1 MPAPADFVHLH
12 LHTLYSLLDGAIRI
26 KDLLKTVQA
35 KGMNTVAVTDHGNLF
50 GAVDFY
56 KKAKDAGVKPI
67 LGMEAYV
74 AGEKGRLDRSERV
87 GRHLILLAKNQEG
100 WANLRIL
107 SSKAFTEGFYYDP
120 RIDKQ
125 LLREHS
131 KGLIGMTACL
141 AGEVPRHIR
150 HGEMDAARN
159 AAREYRSIFEPGA
172 FFLEVQSNGM
182 REQLDVNA
190 KLAQLGRDEGI
201 PLVATADAHY
211 VRREDAKAHD
221 VLMCIASNKTFSDPK
236 RLKHD
241 TDGLFITGADEMARA
256 LPGFEDAI
264 ARTAEIAASCNVEL
278 PFGKTYLPSFTVPDG
293 LSENEYLAKLA
304 KDGLDRRFKEID
316 GKYPHDKDAY
326 RRQLEMELG
335 VIGKMG
341 FPGYFLIVQ
350 DFINWAKEHDIPV
363 GPGRGS
369 GAGSI
374 VAWSLRI
381 TDIDPLRW
389 NLLFERF
396 LNPERVSMPDFDI
409 DFCQDRRDEVIR
421 YVRGKY
427 GQDNVGQI
435 ITFGSLKARSVIR
448 DVVRVMGLPFSEG
461 DKIAKLVPDPVQ
473 GKTPPLKECIENE
486 PRLKD
491 LYARPTVISEFVD
504 GQGVQQRVTTK
515 DLLDIGMALEG
526 LNRQAGLHAAGV
538 VIADKPLWE
547 YVPTY
552 KDDKSDMLVS
562 QFAKDEVEKAGL
574 VKFDFLGLKTL
585 TVIDDALRLVRQ
597 NHAERKDLRATDI
610 PLDDAAVYALISR
623 GDTAGV
629 FQMESSGFTEMVTK
643 MKPSRFEDVI
653 AAGALYRPGPLDQKL
668 EDGRTM
674 VDVYIDRKHGK
685 EKVAYPHPDLQQV
698 LEPTYGV
705 IVYQEQVMQISQV
718 LAGYSLGRADLLR
731 RAMGKKKA
739 EEMAK
744 ERVGFL
750 DGAQA
755 RGVDGNVA
763 NGIFD
768 LMEKFAAYGFNKSH
782 SAAYGLLTVQTAWL
796 KAHYPVE
803 FMAALISTEASNT
816 DKVVVHVAE
825 ARANGIEVLPPD
837 VNESGKAFGA
847 FPPAGQA
854 RPSTPA
860 AANDAA
866 AYAQGEREGKDS
878 VREGKDSVREGKDS
892 VREGKD
898 SVREGRD
905 SVREGK
911 DSVRPERSDAEGGVK
926 SKGGPGS
933 KGRIRF
939 GLGAVRGVGDS
950 AVQAILEARKDGGP
964 FKSLHDFASRVDA
977 RRINKKVV
985 EALVKSGAF
994 DFEGVPRWQL
1004 HAGIDTAFA
1013 AGASAQADRASGQ
1026 ASLFGGPAAEVEAK
1040 PRYPKPGDMVGEL
1053 TVEEWPERVRLA
1065 FEKEALGFYLTGH
1078 PLKGYEKEVRRYA
1091 STTCAA
1097 IAQKRHGDKVT
1108 VVGIVAALRERV
1120 TKEKGTRFG
1129 ILTLEDLTGT
1139 VEVVCWGARP
1149 VQNGRP
1155 AQKGWADWE
1164 AFVKSEEPILVHGE
1178 VRLNTRDEENPKAEL
1193 TAMDVEPLSQVR
1205 RHKTSQIALR
1215 IDVERLTVERAGNL
1229 KTLLGRHPGGCAVTL
1244 RAVIPEQTETIIT
1257 VPLKVQPADELI
1269 ESARRL
1275 GFEVELR

>member
-1 MPAPADFVHLH
+1 MPDFVHLH

-35 KGMNTVAVTDHGNLF
+35 KGMKTVAVTDHGNLF

-67 LGMEAYV
+67 LGMESYV
-74 AGEKGRLDRSERV
+74 AGPKGRLDRSERV
-87 GRHLILLAKNQEG
+87 GRHLILLAKNAEG

-120 RIDKQ
+120 RIDKP
-125 LLREHS
+125 LLKDHA
-131 KGLIGMTACL
+131 KGLIGLTACL
-141 AGEVPRHIR
+141 AGEIPRLIR
-150 HGEMDAARN
+150 HGEMDAARD
-159 AAREYRSIFEPGA
+159 AAREYKAIFEPGS
-172 FFLEVQSNGM
+172 FFLEIQSNGM
-182 REQLDVNA
+182 REQLEVNA
-190 KLAQLGRDEGI
+190 RLAQLARDEGI

-211 VRREDAKAHD
+211 VRREDAKAHE
-221 VLMCIASNKTFSDPK
+221 VLMCIASNKTFQDPK
-236 RLKHD
+236 RLRHD
-241 TDGLFITGADEMARA
+241 TDGLYITSPEDMVAA

-264 ARTAEIAASCNVEL
+264 ARTAEIAEMCNVDL
-278 PFGKTYLPSFTVPDG
+278 PLGKTYLPRFSLPDG
-293 LSENEYLAKLA
+293 LTEDEYIEKLA
-304 KDGLDRRFKEID
+304 RAGLDRRFKEIE
-316 GKYPHDKDAY
+316 GKYPHDRDAY

-335 VIGKMG
+335 VIEKMG
-341 FPGYFLIVQ
+341 FSGYFLIVQ
-350 DFINWAKEHDIPV
+350 DFINWAKEREIPV

-381 TDIDPLRW
+381 TDLDPLRW

-448 DVVRVMGLPFSEG
+448 DVVRVMGLPFAEG
-461 DKIAKLVPDPVQ
+461 DRIAKLVPDPVQ

-486 PRLKD
+486 PRLKE
-491 LYARPTVISEFVD
+491 LYEKPTLISQWVD
-504 GQGVQQRVTTK
+504 DKGVQQTVTTK

-585 TVIDDALRLVRQ
+585 TVIDDAIRLVRA
-597 NHAERKDLRATDI
+597 NHPDRKDLKASDI
-610 PLDDAAVYALISR
+610 PLDDPAVYELIGR
-623 GDTAGV
+623 GDTGGV
-629 FQMESSGFTEMVTK
+629 FQMESSGFTEMVIK

-674 VDVYIDRKHGK
+674 VDVYIDRKHGR
-685 EKVAYPHPDLQQV
+685 EPVRYDHPDLQRV

-750 DGAQA
+750 DGAHV
-755 RGVDGNVA
+755 RGVDAKIA

-803 FMAALISTEASNT
+803 FMAALISSEASNT

-825 ARANGIEVLPPD
+825 ARQGGIEVLPPD
-837 VNESGKAFGA
+837 VNESGKDFGA
-847 FPPAGQA
+847 F
-854 RPSTPA
+854 RPSSGGDTRSARVPPDPPLAPGQPHPA
-860 AANDAA
+860 APPLA
-866 AYAQGEREGKDS
+866 
-878 VREGKDSVREGKDS
+878 
-892 VREGKD
+892 
-898 SVREGRD
+898 
-905 SVREGK
+905 
-911 DSVRPERSDAEGGVK
+911 
-926 SKGGPGS
+926 
-933 KGRIRF
+933 GRIRF
-939 GLGAVRGVGDS
+939 GLGAVRGVGES
-950 AVQAILEARKDGGP
+950 AVEAILQARQEGGP
-964 FKSLHDFASRVDA
+964 FKHLFDFASRVDA

-985 EALVKSGAF
+985 EALVKGGAF

-1004 HAGIDTAFA
+1004 FAGIEGAFA
-1013 AGASAQADRASGQ
+1013 AGQSAQADRASGQ
-1026 ASLFGGPAAEVEAK
+1026 ASLFGGAAAAQVEQKA
-1040 PRYPKPGDMVGEL
+1040 RYPRPGDLVGEL

-1078 PLKGYEKEVRRYA
+1078 PLQGYEKEAKRYA
-1091 STTCAA
+1091 SSSCAA
-1097 IAQKRHGDKVT
+1097 VAQKRHGDKVS

-1139 VEVVCWGARP
+1139 VEVICWGGRP
-1149 VQNGRP
+1149 AQNGRP
-1155 AQKGWADWE
+1155 AQKGWMDWE
-1164 AFVKSEEPILVHGE
+1164 GFVKAEEPILVHGE
-1178 VRLNTRDEENPKAEL
+1178 VRVNTRDEENPKAEL
-1193 TAMDVEPLSQVR
+1193 TAIDIEPLSQVR
-1205 RHKTSQIALR
+1205 RHKTSEVMFR
-1215 IDVERLTVERAGNL
+1215 IDADRLTSARATGL
-1229 KTLLGRHPGGCAVTL
+1229 KALLGKHPGNTAVSV
-1244 RAVIPEQTETIIT
+1244 RAVIPAQTETT
-1257 VPLKVQPADELI
+1257 VSVPLKVQPADDLLEA
-1269 ESARRL
+1269 ARRL

>member
-1 MPAPADFVHLH
+1 MPPPFIHLH

-35 KGMNTVAVTDHGNLF
+35 KGMKSVAITDHGNLF

-56 KKAKDAGVKPI
+56 RKAKDAGVKPI

-74 AGEKGRLDRSERV
+74 AGDKGRLDRSERI

-125 LLREHS
+125 LLKDHS

-141 AGEVPRHIR
+141 AGEIPRFIR
-150 HGEMDAARN
+150 HGEMDAARK
-159 AAREYRSIFEPGA
+159 AARDYRDIFEPGA

-182 REQLDVNA
+182 IEQLDVNA

-236 RLKHD
+236 RIKHE
-241 TDGLFITGADEMARA
+241 TDGLFITSAEDMAAA

-264 ARTAEIAASCNVEL
+264 ARTAEIADACNVEL
-278 PFGKTYLPSFTVPDG
+278 PLGKTFLPGFVLPEG
-293 LSENEYLAKLA
+293 MSENDYIAKLA
-304 KDGLDRRFKEID
+304 REGLDRRFREIE
-316 GKYPHDKDAY
+316 GKYSHDRDAY
-326 RRQLEMELG
+326 RQRLEMELG
-335 VIGKMG
+335 VIQKMG
-341 FPGYFLIVQ
+341 FSGYFLIVQ
-350 DFINWAKEHDIPV
+350 DFINWAKEREIPV

-381 TDIDPLRW
+381 TDLDPIRW
-389 NLLFERF
+389 TLLFERF

-409 DFCQDRRDEVIR
+409 DFCQNRRDEVIR
-421 YVRGKY
+421 YVCGKY

-448 DVVRVMGLPFSEG
+448 DVVRVMGLPFAEG
-461 DKIAKLVPDPVQ
+461 DRIAKLVPDPVQ
-473 GKTPPLKECIENE
+473 GKTPPLKDCIENE
-486 PRLKD
+486 PRLRD
-491 LYARPTVISEFVD
+491 LHEKPSVISQWTDER
-504 GQGVQQRVTTK
+504 GVQQTVTTK

-547 YVPTY
+547 YVPVY
-552 KDDKSDMLVS
+552 KDDKSDLLVS
-562 QFAKDEVEKAGL
+562 QFAKDDVEKAGL

-585 TVIDDALRLVRQ
+585 TVVDDALRLVRH
-597 NHAERKDLRATDI
+597 NHPARKDFKAADI
-610 PLDDAAVYALISR
+610 PLDDPAVYELIGR

-629 FQMESSGFTEMVTK
+629 FQMESSGFTEMVVK

-653 AAGALYRPGPLDQKL
+653 AAGALYRPGPLDQRL

-674 VDVYIDRKHGK
+674 VDVYIDRKLGK
-685 EKVAYPHPDLQQV
+685 EKVTYPHTDLEKV

-718 LAGYSLGRADLLR
+718 LAGYGLGRADLLR

-750 DGAQA
+750 DGAVK
-755 RGVDGNVA
+755 RGVDPNVA
-763 NGIFD
+763 SGIFD

-782 SAAYGLLTVQTAWL
+782 SAAYGVLTVQTAWL
-796 KAHYPVE
+796 KAHHPVE
-803 FMAALISTEASNT
+803 FMAALISSEASNT

-825 ARANGIEVLPPD
+825 ARQRGIDVLPPD
-837 VNESGKAFGA
+837 VNESGRDFSA
-847 FPPAGQA
+847 FPPPTP
-854 RPSTPA
+854 PSAQPPSPA
-860 AANDAA
+860 PR
-866 AYAQGEREGKDS
+866 GERET
-878 VREGKDSVREGKDS
+878 
-892 VREGKD
+892 
-898 SVREGRD
+898 
-905 SVREGK
+905 
-911 DSVRPERSDAEGGVK
+911 
-926 SKGGPGS
+926 GS

-950 AVQAILEARKDGGP
+950 AVEAIVQARSEGGP
-964 FKSLHDFASRVDA
+964 FKSMFDFTSRVDA
-977 RRINKKVV
+977 RRMNKKVV

-1004 HAGIDTAFA
+1004 FAGIEAAFA

-1026 ASLFGGPAAEVEAK
+1026 ASLFGAAAAAVEAK

-1053 TVEEWPERVRLA
+1053 KVEEWPERVRLA

-1078 PLKGYEKEVRRYA
+1078 PLQGYDKEARRYA

-1097 IAQKRHGDKVT
+1097 VARKRHGDKVT
-1108 VVGIVAALRERV
+1108 VVGVVAALRERV

-1129 ILTLEDLTGT
+1129 IVTLEDVAGA
-1139 VEVVCWGARP
+1139 VEVICWGSRP
-1149 VQNGRP
+1149 SQNGRP
-1155 AQKGWADWE
+1155 AQKGYADWE
-1164 AFVKSEEPILVHGE
+1164 AFLKSDEPLLVHGE
-1178 VRLNTRDEENPKAEL
+1178 VRINERDADNPKAEL
-1193 TAMDVEPLSQVR
+1193 TAIDVEPLSSVR
-1205 RHKTSQIALR
+1205 AHKTTEIALR
-1215 IDVERLTVERAGNL
+1215 IDAERLTAERAGGL
-1229 KTLLGRHPGGCAVTL
+1229 KTLLGRHPGKTRVTV
-1244 RAVIPEQTETIIT
+1244 RAVIPEQTETTIS
-1257 VPLKVQPADELI
+1257 VPAKVQPADELI

>member
-1 MPAPADFVHLH
+1 MPEFVHLH

-35 KGMNTVAVTDHGNLF
+35 KGMKTVAVTDHGNLF

-56 KKAKDAGVKPI
+56 KKAKEAGVKPI
-67 LGMEAYV
+67 LGMETYV

-87 GRHLILLAKNQEG
+87 GRHLVLLAKDQEG

-120 RIDKQ
+120 RIDKA
-125 LLREHS
+125 LLKDHA

-141 AGEVPRHIR
+141 AGEIPRLIR
-150 HGEMDAARN
+150 HGEMDAARD
-159 AAREYRSIFEPGA
+159 AAREYKSIFEPGS

-182 REQLDVNA
+182 KEQLEVNA
-190 KLAQLGRDEGI
+190 KLAQLARDEGI

-211 VRREDAKAHD
+211 VRREDAKAHE
-221 VLMCIASNKTFSDPK
+221 VLMCIASNKTFQDPK
-236 RLKHD
+236 RLRHD
-241 TDGLFITGADEMARA
+241 TDGLYITSPEDMVAA

-264 ARTAEIAASCNVEL
+264 ARSAEIAETCNVEL
-278 PFGKTYLPSFTVPDG
+278 PLGKTYLPRFSLPDG
-293 LSENEYLAKLA
+293 LTEDEYIEKLA
-304 KDGLDRRFKEID
+304 REGLDRRFREVQ
-316 GKYPHDKDAY
+316 GRYPVDADVY
-326 RRQLEMELG
+326 RARLEMELG
-335 VIGKMG
+335 VIQKMG
-341 FPGYFLIVQ
+341 FSGYFLIVQ
-350 DFINWAKEHDIPV
+350 DFINWAKERRIPV

-381 TDIDPLRW
+381 TDLDPLRW

-409 DFCQDRRDEVIR
+409 DFCQNRRDEVIR

-461 DKIAKLVPDPVQ
+461 DRIAKLVPDPVQ

-486 PRLKD
+486 PRLKE
-491 LYARPTVISEFVD
+491 LIERPTEISRFVD
-504 GQGVQQRVTTK
+504 DKGRQHVVTTK
-515 DLLDIGMALEG
+515 DLLDIGIALEG

-547 YVPTY
+547 YVPAY

-585 TVIDDALRLVRQ
+585 TVIDDAIRLVRA
-597 NHAERKDLRATDI
+597 NHPERRELKASDI
-610 PLDDAAVYALISR
+610 PLDDPAVYELISR

-629 FQMESSGFTEMVTK
+629 FQMESSGFTEMVVK

-674 VDVYIDRKHGK
+674 VDVYIDRKHGR
-685 EKVAYPHPDLQQV
+685 EPVRYPHPDLEAV

-750 DGAQA
+750 EGTRNRQ
-755 RGVDGNVA
+755 VDDKVA

-803 FMAALISTEASNT
+803 FMAALISSEASNT
-816 DKVVVHVAE
+816 DKVVLHVAE
-825 ARANGIEVLPPD
+825 ARQGGIDVLPPD
-837 VNESGKAFGA
+837 VNESGKDFSA
-847 FPPAGQA
+847 FPA
-854 RPSTPA
+854 
-860 AANDAA
+860 
-866 AYAQGEREGKDS
+866 
-878 VREGKDSVREGKDS
+878 
-892 VREGKD
+892 
-898 SVREGRD
+898 
-905 SVREGK
+905 
-911 DSVRPERSDAEGGVK
+911 AEGAK
-926 SKGGPGS
+926 KGS
-933 KGRIRF
+933 KGSVRF
-939 GLGAVRGVGDS
+939 GLGAVRGVGES
-950 AVQAILEARKDGGP
+950 AVEAILQARESGGR
-964 FKSLHDFASRVDA
+964 FKHLVDFASRVDA
-977 RRINKKVV
+977 RKINKKVV

-1004 HAGIDTAFA
+1004 FAGIESAFN

-1026 ASLFGGPAAEVEAK
+1026 ASLFGGAAAAQVEAK
-1040 PRYPKPGDMVGEL
+1040 PRYPRPGDMVGEL

-1078 PLKGYEKEVRRYA
+1078 PLQGYEKEAKRYA
-1091 STTCAA
+1091 SATCAA
-1097 IAQKRHGDKVT
+1097 IAQKRHGDKVS

-1139 VEVVCWGARP
+1139 VEVVCWGGRP
-1149 VQNGRP
+1149 AQNGRP
-1155 AQKGWADWE
+1155 AQKGWQDWE
-1164 AFVKSEEPILVHGE
+1164 LFVKSEEPLLVHGE
-1178 VRLNTRDEENPKAEL
+1178 VRVNTRDEENPRAEL
-1193 TAMDVEPLSQVR
+1193 TAIDIEPLSQVR
-1205 RHKTSQIALR
+1205 RHKTSEVMFR
-1215 IDVERLTVERAGNL
+1215 IDADRLTGDRAQGL
-1229 KTLLGRHPGGCAVTL
+1229 KALLGKHPGPTAVTV
-1244 RAVIPEQTETIIT
+1244 RAVIPSQTETT
-1257 VPLKVQPADELI
+1257 LAVPLKVQPADDLLEA
-1269 ESARRL
+1269 ARRL

>member
-1 MPAPADFVHLH
+1 MPDFVHLH

-35 KGMNTVAVTDHGNLF
+35 KGMKSVAVTDHGNLF

-74 AGEKGRLDRSERV
+74 ANDRFDRKERI
-87 GRHLILLAKNQEG
+87 GRHLILLAKNREG
-100 WANLRIL
+100 WDNLRVL

-120 RIDKQ
+120 RIDKK
-125 LLREHS
+125 LLKDHS
-131 KGLIGMTACL
+131 KGLVGLTACL
-141 AGEVPRHIR
+141 AGEVPRFIR
-150 HGEMDAARN
+150 HGELDAARN
-159 AAREYRSIFEPGA
+159 AAREYRDIFEPGS

-182 REQLDVNA
+182 KDQLEVNA
-190 KLAQLGRDEGI
+190 RLQQLSRDEGI

-241 TDGLFITGADEMARA
+241 TDGLFITSPDEMVSA
-256 LPGFEDAI
+256 LPGLEDAI
-264 ARTAEIAASCNVEL
+264 ARSAEIAAMCNVDL
-278 PFGKTYLPSFTVPDG
+278 PLGKTFLPTFTVPEGMTEDEFVG
-293 LSENEYLAKLA
+293 KLA
-304 KDGLDRRFKEID
+304 KSGLDRRFREID
-316 GKYPHDKDAY
+316 GKYPHDRDAY
-326 RRQLEMELG
+326 RAQLEMELG
-335 VIGKMG
+335 VIRKMG
-341 FPGYFLIVQ
+341 FSGYFLIVQ
-350 DFINWAKEHDIPV
+350 DFINWAKEREIPV

-461 DKIAKLVPDPVQ
+461 DRIAKLVPEPVQ
-473 GKTPPLKECIENE
+473 GKTPPLKECIEQE
-486 PRLKD
+486 PRLRE
-491 LYARPTVISEFVD
+491 LYDRPTEISRWTDEGGKVN
-504 GQGVQQRVTTK
+504 VVTTK

-585 TVIDDALRLVRQ
+585 TVIDDALRLVKQ
-597 NHAERKDLRATDI
+597 NHPEMKAFQASDI
-610 PLDDAAVYALISR
+610 PLDDPAVYALIAR
-623 GDTAGV
+623 GDTGGV
-629 FQMESSGFTEMVTK
+629 FQMESSGFTEMVVK

-685 EKVAYPHPDLQQV
+685 EPVRYPHPSLEKV

-750 DGAQA
+750 EGARA
-755 RGVDGNVA
+755 KEVDESVA

-803 FMAALISTEASNT
+803 FMAALISSEASNT
-816 DKVVVHVAE
+816 DKVVLHVAE
-825 ARANGIEVLPPD
+825 ARSRALEVLPPD
-837 VNESGKAFGA
+837 VNESAAAFGA
-847 FPPAGQA
+847 FPPSE
-854 RPSTPA
+854 R
-860 AANDAA
+860 
-866 AYAQGEREGKDS
+866 AQGQPDEAAPDR
-878 VREGKDSVREGKDS
+878 
-892 VREGKD
+892 
-898 SVREGRD
+898 
-905 SVREGK
+905 
-911 DSVRPERSDAEGGVK
+911 A
-926 SKGGPGS
+926 GGPGGRKRSEGPPAQKAS

-939 GLGAVRGVGDS
+939 GLGAVRGVGES
-950 AVQAILEARKDGGP
+950 AVQAILEARASGGP
-964 FKSLHDFASRVDA
+964 FQSLVDFSSRVDS
-977 RRINKKVV
+977 RKINKKVC

-1004 HAGIDTAFA
+1004 FAGIDVAFA
-1013 AGASAQADRASGQ
+1013 AGAAAQADRASGQ
-1026 ASLFGGPAAEVEAK
+1026 ASLFGAAVAEVEAK
-1040 PRYPKPGDMVGEL
+1040 PRYPKAGDMVGDL
-1053 TVEEWPERVRLA
+1053 LVEEWPERVRLA

-1078 PLKGYEKEVRRYA
+1078 PLQGYEKEARRYA
-1091 STTCAA
+1091 STACSA
-1097 IAQKRHGDKVT
+1097 IAQKRHGDKVC
-1108 VVGIVAALRERV
+1108 VVGIVAALKERV

-1129 ILTLEDLTGT
+1129 ILTVEDLTGT
-1139 VEVVCWGARP
+1139 VEVICWGGRP
-1149 VQNGRP
+1149 AQNGRP

-1164 AFVKSEEPILVHGE
+1164 AFAKSEEPLLVHGE
-1178 VRLNTRDEENPKAEL
+1178 VRVNTRDEENPKAEI
-1193 TAMDVEPLSQVR
+1193 TATDLEPISAVR
-1205 RHKTSQIALR
+1205 RHKTSEVTLR
-1215 IDVERLTVERAGNL
+1215 IDADRLTAERAGSL
-1229 KTLLGRHPGGCAVTL
+1229 KVLFGKHPGACAVTVH
-1244 RAVIPEQTETIIT
+1244 AVIPEQTETTIS
-1257 VPLKVQPADELI
+1257 VPAKVQPADDLI
-1269 ESARRL
+1269 EAARKL

>member
-1 MPAPADFVHLH
+1 MADFVHLH

-35 KGMNTVAVTDHGNLF
+35 KGMKSVAVTDHGNLF

-74 AGEKGRLDRSERV
+74 AGEKGRQDRSERV
-87 GRHLILLAKNQEG
+87 GRHLILLAKNAEG
-100 WANLRIL
+100 WRNLRIL
-107 SSKAFTEGFYYDP
+107 SSRAFTEGFYYDP
-120 RIDKQ
+120 RIDKP
-125 LLREHS
+125 LLKAHS
-131 KGLIGMTACL
+131 KGLVGLTACL
-141 AGEVPRHIR
+141 AGEVPRLIR

-159 AAREYRSIFEPGA
+159 AAREYRDIFEPGS

-182 REQLDVNA
+182 REQVDVNA

-221 VLMCIASNKTFSDPK
+221 VLMCIASNKTFQDPK

-241 TDGLFITGADEMARA
+241 TDGLFITSPDEMVQA
-256 LPGFEDAI
+256 LPEFQDAI
-264 ARTAEIAASCNVEL
+264 ARTAEIAEMCNVEL
-278 PFGKTYLPSFTVPDG
+278 PLGKTFLPRFSLPEG
-293 LSENEYLAKLA
+293 MSEDDFITKLA
-304 KDGLDRRFKEID
+304 KDGLDRRFREID
-316 GKYPHDKDAY
+316 GKYPHERDAY
-326 RRQLEMELG
+326 VQRLEMELG
-335 VIGKMG
+335 VIRKMG
-341 FPGYFLIVQ
+341 FSGYFLIVQ
-350 DFINWAKEHDIPV
+350 DFINWAKERDVPV

-381 TDIDPLRW
+381 TDLDPIRW
-389 NLLFERF
+389 SLLFERF

-409 DFCQDRRDEVIR
+409 DFCQNRRDEVIR
-421 YVRGKY
+421 YVSGKY
-427 GQDNVGQI
+427 GKENVGQI

-448 DVVRVMGLPFSEG
+448 DVVRVMGLPFSDG
-461 DKIAKLVPDPVQ
+461 DRIAKLVPDPVQ

-486 PRLKD
+486 PRLKE
-491 LYARPTVISEFVD
+491 LYDRPTEISRFTD
-504 GQGVQQRVTTK
+504 GKGVQQLVTTK

-538 VIADKPLWE
+538 VIADQPLWE
-547 YVPTY
+547 YVPVY
-552 KDDKSDMLVS
+552 KDDKSEMLVS
-562 QFAKDEVEKAGL
+562 QFAKEEVEKAGL

-585 TVIDDALRLVRQ
+585 TVIDDALRLVKQ
-597 NHAERKDLRATDI
+597 NHPEMKDFKASDI
-610 PLDDAAVYALISR
+610 PLDDAAVYELISR

-629 FQMESSGFTEMVTK
+629 FQMESSGFTEMVIK

-674 VDVYIDRKHGK
+674 VDVYIDRKHGR
-685 EKVAYPHPDLQQV
+685 EKVAYDHPELQPV

-750 DGAQA
+750 EGTRA
-755 RGVDGNVA
+755 RGVDEKVA

-803 FMAALISTEASNT
+803 FMAALISSEASNT
-816 DKVVVHVAE
+816 DKVVMHVAE
-825 ARANGIEVLPPD
+825 ARQDGIEVLPPD
-837 VNESGKAFGA
+837 VNESGQHFSA
-847 FPPAGQA
+847 FPPAA
-854 RPSTPA
+854 DAKKA
-860 AANDAA
+860 A
-866 AYAQGEREGKDS
+866 
-878 VREGKDSVREGKDS
+878 
-892 VREGKD
+892 
-898 SVREGRD
+898 
-905 SVREGK
+905 
-911 DSVRPERSDAEGGVK
+911 
-926 SKGGPGS
+926 

-939 GLGAVRGVGDS
+939 GLGAVRGVGES
-950 AVQAILEARKDGGP
+950 AVEAILAARQDAGA
-964 FKSLHDFASRVDA
+964 FKHLHDFASRVDA

-1004 HAGIDTAFA
+1004 FAGIESAFA
-1013 AGASAQADRASGQ
+1013 AGAAAQADRASGQ
-1026 ASLFGGPAAEVEAK
+1026 ASLFGGLPAAQVETK
-1040 PRYPKPGDMVGEL
+1040 PRYPKPGDVVGDL
-1053 TVEEWPERVRLA
+1053 AVEEWPERVRLA
-1065 FEKEALGFYLTGH
+1065 FEKETLGFYLTGH
-1078 PLKGYEKEVRRYA
+1078 PLRGYEKEARRYA

-1097 IAQKRHGDKVT
+1097 VSQKRHGDKVT

-1129 ILTLEDLTGT
+1129 ILTLEDTTGT
-1139 VEVVCWGARP
+1139 VEVVCWGGRP
-1149 VQNGRP
+1149 AQNGRP

-1164 AFVKSEEPILVHGE
+1164 AFVKSEEPILVHAE
-1178 VRLNTRDEENPKAEL
+1178 VRVNTRDEENPKAEL
-1193 TAMDVEPLSQVR
+1193 TASDVEPLSQVR
-1205 RHKTSQIALR
+1205 NHKTSEIALR
-1215 IDVERLTVERAGNL
+1215 IDAERLTADRAGTL
-1229 KTLLGRHPGGCAVTL
+1229 KALLGKHPGNTAVTV
-1244 RAVIPEQTETIIT
+1244 RAVIPQETETTIS
-1257 VPLKVQPADELI
+1257 VPLKVQPVDELL

>member
-1 MPAPADFVHLH
+1 MPGQDFVHLH

-74 AGEKGRLDRSERV
+74 ANDRFDRKERI

-125 LLREHS
+125 LLRDHS
-131 KGLIGMTACL
+131 KGLIGLTACL
-141 AGEVPRHIR
+141 AGEVPRFIR

-159 AAREYRSIFEPGA
+159 AAREYRSIFEPGS

-190 KLAQLGRDEGI
+190 KMAQLARDEGI

-241 TDGLFITGADEMARA
+241 TDGLFITSPGEMAAA

-264 ARTAEIAASCNVEL
+264 ARTAEIAELCNVEL
-278 PFGKTYLPSFTVPDG
+278 PLGKTFLPRFTVPDG
-293 LSENEYLAKLA
+293 LSEDEFLAKLA

-316 GKYPHDKDAY
+316 GKYQHDRDAY
-326 RRQLEMELG
+326 RAQLEMELG
-335 VIGKMG
+335 VIRKMG
-341 FPGYFLIVQ
+341 FSGYFLIVQ
-350 DFINWAKEHDIPV
+350 DFINWAKERDIPV

-374 VAWSLRI
+374 VAWSLRV

-461 DKIAKLVPDPVQ
+461 DRIAKLVPDPVQ

-491 LYARPTVISEFVD
+491 LYEKPTVISQFVD
-504 GQGVQQRVTTK
+504 DKGAQQTVTTK

-597 NHAERKDLRATDI
+597 NHPERKDFKATDI
-610 PLDDAAVYALISR
+610 PLDDPAVYALISR

-629 FQMESSGFTEMVTK
+629 FQMESSGFTEMVMK

-668 EDGRTM
+668 DDGRTM
-674 VDVYIDRKHGK
+674 VDVYIDRKHGREPVRYDHPSL
-685 EKVAYPHPDLQQV
+685 EKV

-718 LAGYSLGRADLLR
+718 LAGYSLGHADLLR

-744 ERVGFL
+744 ERVGFI

-803 FMAALISTEASNT
+803 FMAALISSEASNT
-816 DKVVVHVAE
+816 DKVVLHVAE
-825 ARANGIEVLPPD
+825 ARADGIEVLPPD
-837 VNESGKAFGA
+837 VNESAKAFGA
-847 FPPAGQA
+847 FPPV
-854 RPSTPA
+854 S
-860 AANDAA
+860 
-866 AYAQGEREGKDS
+866 
-878 VREGKDSVREGKDS
+878 
-892 VREGKD
+892 
-898 SVREGRD
+898 
-905 SVREGK
+905 
-911 DSVRPERSDAEGGVK
+911 
-926 SKGGPGS
+926 GS
-933 KGRIRF
+933 KKEGRIRF
-939 GLGAVRGVGDS
+939 GLGAVRGVGES

-964 FKSLHDFASRVDA
+964 FKSMHDFASRVDA
-977 RRINKKVV
+977 HKINKKVV
-985 EALVKSGAF
+985 EALVSSGAF

-1004 HAGIDTAFA
+1004 FAGIDSAFA

-1026 ASLFGGPAAEVEAK
+1026 ASLFGGGAAQVETK
-1040 PRYPKPGDMVGEL
+1040 PRYPQPGDMVGEL
-1053 TVEEWPERVRLA
+1053 KVEEWPERVRLA

-1078 PLKGYEKEVRRYA
+1078 PLQGYEKEARRYA

-1097 IAQKRHGDKVT
+1097 VAQKRHGDKVT

-1139 VEVVCWGARP
+1139 VEVICWGARP
-1149 VQNGRP
+1149 AQNGRP

-1164 AFVKSEEPILVHGE
+1164 AFVKSEEPLLVHGE
-1178 VRLNTRDEENPKAEL
+1178 VRLNTRDEENPKAEI
-1193 TAMDVEPLSQVR
+1193 TATDIEPLSQIR
-1205 RHKTSQIALR
+1205 RHKTSEVTLR
-1215 IDVERLTVERAGNL
+1215 IDADRLTSDRAATL
-1229 KTLLGRHPGGCAVTL
+1229 KALLGKHPGACAVTV
-1244 RAVIPEQTETIIT
+1244 RAVIPEQTETTIA
-1257 VPLKVQPADELI
+1257 VPLKIQPADELI